1 MPKPCHALNVPIK
14 NQFSNH
20 DFVWFI
26 GTIFLLKTLGFFG
39 IIFDHQYHINTWLV
53 IFLGHIDQHKTGVD
67 GHHHFL
73 FDFSQIFRQ
82 RINWSIDATG
92 HRYGIFGI
100 THAILQKKATKLFF
114 MWQKF
119 FWILVLLLKWKKCVM
134 RNIQK

>member
-1 MPKPCHALNVPIK
+1 MYLLKTNFPIMIL
-14 NQFSNH
+14 FDSLAP
-20 DFVWFI
+20 F
-26 GTIFLLKTLGFFG
+26 FLLKTLGFFG

-92 HRYGIFGI
+92 HRDGIFGI
-100 THAILQKKATKLFF
+100 THAILQKRHKNYFHVTKIFLFE
-114 MWQKF
+114 
-119 FWILVLLLKWKKCVM
+119 ILVLLLKWKKCVM